1 VAADP
6 GVDPLLPARVH
17 LVGYGDSGPLLRLLC
32 HGAAGD
38 LAAALDLQ
46 QRLLLEIGA
55 VVERYGAAIAVH
67 PRALA

>member
-1 VAADP
+1 M
-6 GVDPLLPARVH
+6 
-17 LVGYGDSGPLLRLLC
+17 LRLLC